1 MLMSSQES
9 TDYENEPLTPEHH
22 LAMTASVDFPWDQN
36 DDYLPFDD
44 VDSSV
49 CDDVSDSYPY
59 ARTNLRADSAT
70 ILQDLILDDLNDTET
85 TWSGANCGDVDWF
98 SDTDD
103 SLEDAVPL
111 DIDYDQIYDDDVHD
125 VFL

>member
-22 LAMTASVDFPWDQN
+22 LAMTAGVDFPWDQS

-49 CDDVSDSYPY
+49 CDDSYSY
-59 ARTNLRADSAT
+59 ARTNLRTDSAP
-70 ILQDLILDDLNDTET
+70 ILQDLILDDLDDTGT
-85 TWSGANCGDVDWF
+85 TWSGVNCGDVDC
-98 SDTDD
+98 SNIDD
-103 SLEDAVPL
+103 PLEDAVPL
-111 DIDYDQIYDDDVHD
+111 DIDDQIYDDDVHD
-125 VFL
+125 VLL